1 MKAVLYPFGS
11 GTDEPTLQ
19 LTRDFPQLT
28 WAIARSPDDIGRE
41 IGDAAILVTSNRA
54 CAPAYGEALRRS
66 ATRLLGWIHFTSAG
80 IDGGLAMGLPD
91 WVTVTNS
98 TGIKAAMVSEH
109 ALMLLLALVR
119 RLPDM
124 QADQRLR
131 RWRREET
138 NGKLRTLSGAV
149 VCVIGLGSIGREVA
163 RKAKAFDARVIAV
176 SRKGTPGGDVEQVFP
191 RARIGEALALAD
203 AAVICTSADA
213 TSFHLIDAT
222 ALAAAKPSAFLVN
235 VARGNIVDGAALAA
249 ALRAGRLAG
258 AALDVTETEPLPA
271 ESPLWEAP
279 NLVLSPH
286 VAGGGT
292 TGYPQQKALF
302 AENLARYLAGAP
314 LRNVCRA
321 PPGEPQIPPGVT

>member
-11 GTDEPTLQ
+11 GADEPTLQ
-19 LTRDFPQLT
+19 LTRDFPGLA
-28 WAIARSPDDIGRE
+28 WAIARSPDEIARE
-41 IGDAAILVTSNRA
+41 VGDAAILVTSNRV
-54 CAPAYGEALRRS
+54 CTPAYGEALRRA
-66 ATRLLGWIHFTSAG
+66 ATRALRWIHFTSAG

-91 WVTVTNS
+91 WATITNS
-98 TGIKAAMVSEH
+98 TGVKAAMVSEH

-124 QADQRLR
+124 QADQRLK

-138 NGKLRTLSGAV
+138 NARLSTLSGAV

-163 RKAKAFDARVIAV
+163 RKAHAFDARVIAV

-191 RARIGEALALAD
+191 RERIGEALALAD
-203 AAVICTSADA
+203 AAVICTSADD
-213 TSFHLIDAT
+213 TSFHLIDAA
-222 ALAAAKPSAFLVN
+222 ALKAVKPTAFLVN
-235 VARGNIVDGAALAA
+235 VARGNIVDGAALAG
-249 ALRAGRLAG
+249 ALHARALAG
-258 AALDVTETEPLPA
+258 AALDVTEAEPLPGD
-271 ESPLWEAP
+271 SPLWEAP
-279 NLVLSPH
+279 NLVISPH

-302 AENLARYLAGAP
+302 ADNLARYRAGQP

-321 PPGEPQIPPGVT
+321 PVGK

>member
-11 GTDEPTLQ
+11 GSDEPTLQ
-19 LTRDFPQLT
+19 LTRDFPELA
-28 WAIARSPDDIGRE
+28 WAIARSPADIARE
-41 IGDAAILVTSNRA
+41 VGDAAILVTSNRV
-54 CAPAYGEALRRS
+54 CVPAYGEALRRA
-66 ATRLLGWIHFTSAG
+66 ATRALGWIHFTSAG

-124 QADQRLR
+124 QADQLAR

-138 NGKLRTLSGAV
+138 NVKLRTVCGAT

-176 SRKGTPGGDVEQVFP
+176 SRAGTAGGDVDEVYP
-191 RARIGEALALAD
+191 RERIGEALALAD
-203 AAVICTSADA
+203 AAVICTSADD
-213 TSFHLIDAT
+213 TSFHLIDGK
-222 ALAAAKPSAFLVN
+222 ALAAAKPSSFLVN
-235 VARGNIVDGAALAA
+235 VARGNIVDGLALAA
-249 ALRAGRLAG
+249 ALHARRLAG
-258 AALDVTETEPLPA
+258 AALDVTEAEPLSA
-271 ESPLWEAP
+271 DSPLWDAP
-279 NLVLSPH
+279 NLVISPH

-292 TGYPQQKALF
+292 SGYPQQKILF
-302 AENLARYLAGAP
+302 AENLARYVAGKP
-314 LRNVCRA
+314 LRNVCR
-321 PPGEPQIPPGVT
+321 PPVGK

>member
-11 GTDEPTLQ
+11 GADEPTLQ
-19 LTRDFPQLT
+19 LTQDFPELT
-28 WAIARSPDDIGRE
+28 WVIAGSPNEIARE
-41 IGDAAILVTSNRA
+41 IGAAAILVTSNRV
-54 CAPAYGEALRRS
+54 CTPAYGEALRRC
-66 ATRLLGWIHFTSAG
+66 ATRALRWIHFTSAG

-91 WVTVTNS
+91 WATVTNS
-98 TGIKAAMVSEH
+98 TGVKAAMVSEH

-138 NGKLRTLSGAV
+138 NVKLRTLSGAV

-163 RKAKAFDARVIAV
+163 RKARAFDAQVIAV
-176 SRKGTPGGDVEQVFP
+176 SRQGTRGGDVEQVFS

-203 AAVICTSADA
+203 AAVICTSADQ
-213 TSFHLIDAT
+213 TSFHLIDAA
-222 ALAAAKPSAFLVN
+222 ALAAAKPTAFLVN
-235 VARGNIVDGAALAA
+235 VARGNIVDGVALAA
-249 ALRAGRLAG
+249 ALRAQRLAG
-258 AALDVTETEPLPA
+258 AALDVTESEPLPA
-271 ESPLWEAP
+271 ESPLWDAP
-279 NLVLSPH
+279 NLVISPH

-292 TGYPQQKALF
+292 TGYPQQKSLF
-302 AENLARYLAGAP
+302 ADNLARYRAGQP

-321 PPGEPQIPPGVT
+321 PVGE